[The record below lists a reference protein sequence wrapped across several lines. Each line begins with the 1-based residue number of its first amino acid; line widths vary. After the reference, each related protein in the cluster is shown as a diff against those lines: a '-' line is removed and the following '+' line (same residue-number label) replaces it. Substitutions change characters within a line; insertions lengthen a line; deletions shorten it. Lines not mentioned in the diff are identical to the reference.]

1 MLFGAESLLGM
12 PVLPCS
18 LRCFFFVALFGVSR
32 MVAAMYAKSLK
43 SVVYWLLFV
52 VMVGDV

>member
-1 MLFGAESLLGM
+1 VSGG
-12 PVLPCS
+12 
-18 LRCFFFVALFGVSR
+18 GV
-32 MVAAMYAKSLK
+32 YAKSLI